1 MASTLDIIKAHSTR
15 DLRRL
20 LPQAL
25 ERHAGML
32 PADPQAPVV
41 LKPNLN
47 ANMNALT
54 GNTTDLRLLAAL
66 LSWLKDR
73 GRQNIAVGEGTN
85 SGFYRNRI
93 SVITRLKVDELCR
106 HFGVTVLDLNYS
118 RPHLIEFEHGAK
130 AQAAWEVVD
139 AAQRGLLIN
148 LPKLKTHFEMTMSV
162 CLKNLMGTLV
172 GQENKKKT
180 HLSLAGNILMLNQA
194 VRPQLHIV
202 DALVAMEGLG
212 PTRGTP
218 LRLDAVLVGRDP
230 YLIDLACA
238 ALAGFDHRDI
248 PTLKLAEE
256 RGLITAEHH
265 QAVAALDLPTAG
277 RPFAPPKAGFLAS
290 FIHSPRRQ
298 KYFLAVR
305 QTALFTYLASTG
317 WFGGL
322 LFKTGLRQ
330 DVFDQKEM
338 SCAWLGI
345 DAKACDGCGICADFC
360 PQGRDLPEAL
370 MRQPQGE
377 KGEDCLHCLY
387 CHAVCPRRAILF
399 AGEKGFYAEQERQ
412 YDELIRKMAK
422 SPARPQGKDNHSS

>member
-1 MASTLDIIKAHSTR
+1 MTSQLDIIEGRSYR
-15 DLRRL
+15 ELRQR

-25 ERHAGML
+25 ERHAALL
-32 PADPQAPVV
+32 PVDPQAPVV
-41 LKPNLN
+41 IKPNLN

-54 GNTTDLRLLAAL
+54 GNTSDLRLISAL
-66 LSWLKDR
+66 LAWLKDQ

-93 SVITRLKVDELCR
+93 SVITRLKIDELCR
-106 HFGVTVLDLNYS
+106 YYGVTVLDLNYS
-118 RPHLIEFEHGAK
+118 RPHLIEFAGGVK
-130 AQAAWEVVD
+130 AQVAWEVVE

-148 LPKLKTHFEMTMSV
+148 LPKLKTHFEVTMSV

-180 HLSLAGNILMLNQA
+180 HLSLAANILMLNRA

-218 LRLDAVLVGRDP
+218 LRLDTLLVGEDP

-238 ALAGFDHRDI
+238 ALAGFDHREI

-256 RGLITAEHH
+256 QGLITAEHH
-265 QAVAALDLPTAG
+265 RAVAALALPSPG
-277 RPFAPPKAGFLAS
+277 RPFAPPKAGALAS
-290 FIHSPRRQ
+290 FIHSPKRQ

-338 SCAWLGI
+338 NCSWLGI
-345 DAKACDGCGICADFC
+345 DPKACDGCGICADFC
-360 PQGRDLPEAL
+360 PLGRDLPTAL
-370 MRQPQGE
+370 ERQAPGE

-399 AGEKGFYAEQERQ
+399 AGDKGFYAEQERQ
-412 YDELIRKMAK
+412 YDELIRGLAQA
-422 SPARPQGKDNHSS
+422 PARPTGKG